1 MRLSAIL
8 STLLLFCSLS
18 LSAQESERGD
28 SLIRLISA
36 SRASMVKRD
45 SLHLRKVIGPAT
57 FLHNDTYLLC
67 DSALWSVDQ
76 NYIDAIGN
84 VKIIQNN
91 TTLSGD
97 RLHYKIKENIAQF
110 RGTLVE
116 LRDKEGNLLRTKVLD
131 FNTKDSVGTFFDG
144 GSMLDKDG
152 NVMESLTGMYESKK
166 KLFTFYDRVEMY
178 SDSLFIVTDTLR
190 YQSKTEIATFGR
202 NTRGWKDDGFIHAN
216 GGWYEKKREYMY
228 FCNDVYIQTKEQEIW
243 CDELYFERNTNNAEL
258 YKNIQMI
265 DTKNEVGIMR
275 EKFVYTSKPK
285 FAEVTENPVFISFV
299 EENGVKD
306 TIYCVADTLRYYTQ
320 RMCDIDSSVVAQ
332 AKKRRELIDMDPYE
346 GAKKNMVPPT
356 IDTSNEGNQNNKNKN
371 QNQNQNQDQN
381 QNLNQ
386 NRNQNMMGPPSRS
399 RNTGIKNIQGRGSDY
414 DSFMER
420 YHQDTIPKKQSLQSK
435 DSLGVKG
442 ESSAKDSLALG
453 DTLAPIPIDTIP
465 PPPDTSQV
473 AFVIAYHKVKVFKR
487 DLQVLC
493 DSLIYTGIDSIARLY
508 KEPVIW
514 NDIKN
519 QFLADSIQLVIKDK
533 AIKKANLLSNA
544 FVSSKETE
552 IYFNQVKSP
561 EMIAYFQESKLSRFD
576 AMGGVNVRMCLT
588 NDDKVITTLNKK
600 ESKLMSARLKKGNI
614 EKIYYLEDLKQDVL
628 PIYDLNDD
636 DLKLKNFVWRGD
648 ERPETRFALT
658 ERVIIPTRR
667 DIPIDPFFPIF
678 RETERFFPKKF
689 VILQNLFIF
698 GNKQ

>member
-8 STLLLFCSLS
+8 CTLLLFCSLS
-18 LSAQESERGD
+18 LNAQESERSD
-28 SLIRLISA
+28 SLIRLVSA
-36 SRASMVKRD
+36 SRASMIKRD
-45 SLHLRKVIGPAT
+45 TINLRKVIGPAT
-57 FLHNDTYLLC
+57 FLHNDTYLIC

-91 TTLSGD
+91 TTLAGD

-131 FNTKDSVGTFFDG
+131 FNTKDSVGTFFEG

-178 SDSLFIVTDTLR
+178 SDSLFIVTDTLT
-190 YQSKTEIATFGR
+190 YQSKTEIATFGK
-202 NTRGWKDDGFIHAN
+202 NTRGWKDDGYIKAD
-216 GGWYEKKREYMY
+216 GGWYEKKKEYMY
-228 FCNDVYIQTKEQEIW
+228 FCDNVYIQTKEQEIW
-243 CDELYFERNTNNAEL
+243 CDELYFERKTNNAEL
-258 YKNIQMI
+258 YKNIQMM
-265 DTKNEVGIMR
+265 DTKNEVGIMG

-285 FAEVTENPVFISFV
+285 FAEVTDNPVFISFV

-346 GAKKNMVPPT
+346 GAKKNMVPPPT
-356 IDTSNEGNQNNKNKN
+356 DSSGEGNKRGNSKD
-371 QNQNQNQDQN
+371 QDQN
-381 QNLNQ
+381 QDLNQ
-386 NRNQNMMGPPSRS
+386 DRNRNLMGPPAGS
-399 RNTGIKNIQGRGSDY
+399 RNSSLKKSQGRGSDY

-435 DSLGVKG
+435 DSLAMKNGF
-442 ESSAKDSLALG
+442 SPKDSLAVS

-473 AFVIAYHKVKVFKR
+473 AFVIAYHKVKIFKN

-544 FVSSKETE
+544 FVSSKESD

-561 EMIAYFQESKLSRFD
+561 EMIAYFQDSKLSRFD

-636 DLKLKNFVWRGD
+636 DLKLKNFVWRGK

-658 ERVIIPTRR
+658 ERVIIPTQR
-667 DIPIDPFFPIF
+667 DLPIDPFFPTF

-689 VILQNLFIF
+689 VILQKLFIF